1 MATRWNDLSATQ
13 KGVVVALAS
22 VQLSLAVAAWTDLA
36 VRPAAAVRGSKARW
50 AGIIGIN
57 FVGPVL
63 YFARGRLPAAV

>member
-1 MATRWNDLSATQ
+1 MATRWNDLSAAQ

-63 YFARGRLPAAV
+63 YFARGRLPAAA

>member
-1 MATRWNDLSATQ
+1 MATRWNDLSAAQ

>member
-63 YFARGRLPAAV
+63 YFARGRLPAAA

>member
-1 MATRWNDLSATQ
+1 MATRWSDLSAAQ

-63 YFARGRLPAAV
+63 YFARGRLPAAA